1 LDMKNIIKT
10 ADVSQM
16 LLRSR
21 KSTITWKK
29 FHLEITGFTFNWD
42 DNLANAID
50 TLEDTEKRPTLW
62 DDRINE
68 SRFVGRERKSFDP
81 KAPPHFDVSLI
92 SLLDSPFF
100 PLYEL
105 EPEGGLP
112 PTRIDDL
119 PVESLLGRPGFVIIH
134 VCGTAFGKLKG
145 LRLFDVWS
153 VRFLV
158 VSDPDRC
165 PLYSS
170 HLRLTSLLNR
180 LHSGSQRTSRT
191 GPKTS
196 LA

>member
-1 LDMKNIIKT
+1 MSP
-10 ADVSQM
+10 VS
-16 LLRSR
+16 LEGRGSPSTR
-21 KSTITWKK
+21 K
-29 FHLEITGFTFNWD
+29 L
-42 DNLANAID
+42 
-50 TLEDTEKRPTLW
+50 
-62 DDRINE
+62 
-68 SRFVGRERKSFDP
+68 
-81 KAPPHFDVSLI
+81 PPHFDVSLI

-196 LA
+196 LAQLFRIASEHRIWEYQKQSLMCCSLGLGDESPRGF